1 MTKVVFIPINSID
14 EMAMFEKTVVLG
26 VNANSLQPVLFTKL
40 HDLLLDIHGSSLI
53 PVWGVASGVK
63 SADANKWNTV
73 DADDVVLFT
82 RSDKVLGYAIVKSK
96 FQSESVAAQLWP
108 NLQSSEIRQY
118 LFTLEK
124 YMETDDRR
132 NRQLELILRKAK
144 VKLGSFQLVDNKYS
158 LEMIIALGLEIPTAH
173 VLSHQGFGLTAA
185 ERRVIEKHA
194 VKLAIEHL
202 STLGYTE
209 IEDVGDRESFDLRA
223 FLRGKQ
229 IAVEVKGSTGAANTV
244 ILTKNEV
251 SFQKE
256 AYPLNG
262 LFVVS
267 NIQLTKGNEIFALGG
282 DIHFVSPWL
291 IDESSLK
298 AVSYEYQV

>member
-1 MTKVVFIPINSID
+1 
-14 EMAMFEKTVVLG
+14 
-26 VNANSLQPVLFTKL
+26 
-40 HDLLLDIHGSSLI
+40 
-53 PVWGVASGVK
+53 
-63 SADANKWNTV
+63 
-73 DADDVVLFT
+73 
-82 RSDKVLGYAIVKSK
+82 
-96 FQSESVAAQLWP
+96 
-108 NLQSSEIRQY
+108 
-118 LFTLEK
+118 
-124 YMETDDRR
+124 MEVDDRR
-132 NRQLELILRKAK
+132 NRQLELIHRKANL
-144 VKLGSFQLVDNKYS
+144 KLGSFQLVDNKYS
-158 LEMIIALGLEIPTAH
+158 SELISALGLETDT
-173 VLSHQGFGLTAA
+173 VLVTSHQGFGLTAA

-202 STLGYTE
+202 TILGYTE

-223 FLRGKQ
+223 FSPGKQ

-251 SFQKE
+251 WFQKE

-282 DIHFVSPWL
+282 DINFVSPWL

>member
-1 MTKVVFIPINSID
+1 MTKIVFIPINSVD

-40 HDLLLDIHGSSLI
+40 HDLLLKIHGSSLF
-53 PVWGVASGVK
+53 PVWGVSSGVK
-63 SADANKWNTV
+63 SADANKWNTI
-73 DADDVVLFT
+73 DADDVVLFAI
-82 RSDKVLGYAIVKSK
+82 SDKVLGYAIVKFK

-124 YMETDDRR
+124 YVETDDRR
-132 NRQLELILRKAK
+132 NRQLEQIIRKSK
-144 VKLGSFQLVDNKYS
+144 MKLGSFQLVDNKYS
-158 LEMIIALGLEIPTAH
+158 LELISALGLETVA
-173 VLSHQGFGLTAA
+173 VSFSSHQGFGLTAA

-202 STLGYTE
+202 TILGYTE
-209 IEDVGDRESFDLRA
+209 IEDVGDRESFDLLA
-223 FLRGKQ
+223 CSPGKK